1 MNCSQ
6 SSWYNYFIFYE
17 QPLPRQ
23 KMRLGGGGRDV
34 YSSYCGE
41 GVLTQDCRGNP
52 KY

>member
-6 SSWYNYFIFYE
+6 SSWYNYFIFHGW
-17 QPLPRQ
+17 PLSWQ